1 MVIISYWWFIS
12 WWCFSN
18 PIKRMA
24 FLGDPI
30 IMVVLHDGHII
41 MKISIIITVLCCDHI
56 IVKVS
61 IMIRVLHS
69 DRIIMMVLHV
79 YYIIMMVLHGGYI
92 IMRILYGNHTECSK
106 KWIHKIEVILQNVL
120 PPKGTKSHRP
130 MISMN

>member
-1 MVIISYWWFIS
+1 MT
-12 WWCFSN
+12 
-18 PIKRMA
+18 A

-61 IMIRVLHS
+61 IMIRVLH
-69 DRIIMMVLHV
+69 V

-92 IMRILYGNHTECSK
+92 IMRILYGNHTGCSK